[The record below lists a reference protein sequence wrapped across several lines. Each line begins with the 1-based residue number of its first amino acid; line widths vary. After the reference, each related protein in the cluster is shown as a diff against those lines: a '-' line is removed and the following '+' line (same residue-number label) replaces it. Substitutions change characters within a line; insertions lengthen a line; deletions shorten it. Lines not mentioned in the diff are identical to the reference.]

1 MLHKLML
8 GDLGKN
14 RLRVS
19 ASETEGCLPEN
30 YLTFHCWPLLASRK
44 AAEQTQDT
52 QQDLML
58 EFSGQAVW

>member
-14 RLRVS
+14 RLRD
-19 ASETEGCLPEN
+19 TQLLRLTGCLPETIS
-30 YLTFHCWPLLASRK
+30 LLLASRK